1 MGQRIQTGRCKT
13 FLSSCIEGKELM
25 RSSFTFQIEVLAA
38 KISNVKEAFKVLE
51 STVKANLSQLHE
63 EGVLEVSKDLFM

>member
-1 MGQRIQTGRCKT
+1 
-13 FLSSCIEGKELM
+13 M